1 MYRPAKSSET
11 DHKTLASMMRRIGVA
26 TLVTP
31 TPEGIH
37 ATQAPILVREAG
49 DGRMILAAHVAR
61 ANPHWRAADGSQS
74 LAIFQGPHAYMS
86 PAWYPTKQ
94 ETGKVVPTWLYISVH
109 AHGRLKVVRD
119 ASWLRRQVQELT
131 DHHEAGREMPWSV
144 SDAPES
150 YIASMSRGVVG
161 LEFAVDRLEG
171 AWKLNEEE
179 NDADLQGTQ
188 RGLEAGDGAAQELA
202 RELIGRRLA

>member
-1 MYRPAKSSET
+1 
-11 DHKTLASMMRRIGVA
+11 MRRIGVA

-37 ATQAPILVREAG
+37 ATLAPVLVREAE

-61 ANPHWRAADGSQS
+61 ANPHWRAADGAQS

-109 AHGRLKVVRD
+109 AHGRLTAVQD
-119 ASWLRRQVQELT
+119 AAWLSQQVKELT
-131 DHHEAGREMPWSV
+131 DLHEVGRNMPWKV

-150 YIASMSRGVVG
+150 YIASLSRGIVG

-179 NDADLQGTQ
+179 DDANLLGT
-188 RGLEAGDGAAQELA
+188 RDGLEAGGCSAQELA
-202 RELIGRRLA
+202 AELRVRMRT